1 MRLVID
7 SNELQ
12 THKLRRFLER
22 SDKNMAVVADF
33 TAIEAYKGDP
43 LKSVFKSMSVL
54 SDFPSQVLVLKQSTL
69 LVGLSGRA
77 KGLQKRLVDE
87 TQTKLFTTYVKN
99 LRLAEAGDVYLQN
112 KIRDHGQ
119 YSNQHLSLMLNL
131 VPEMRDAIGVLG
143 KALTKEERR
152 SLRSGDEYTTGLIDK
167 IVSTVLDMVSMMFN
181 ESPFVSRR
189 PSYDLVA
196 NTFVFRVV
204 FATYLM
210 LLRKYSAGGIEQ
222 VSPEKL
228 RNDFVDM
235 MFVAYGSYFD
245 GVMSSDKNL
254 VGVFRETC
262 RLLFALFD
270 AEIPSLRHYK

>member
-1 MRLVID
+1 MKLVID

-12 THKLRRFLER
+12 TRRLRKFLNG
-22 SDKNMAVVADF
+22 SKKNIAVVADF

-54 SDFPSQVLVLKQSTL
+54 SDFPTQVLVLKRSTL
-69 LVGLSGRA
+69 LVGLCGRA
-77 KGLQKRLVDE
+77 KGLQRRLVDE
-87 TQTKLFTTYVKN
+87 TQTKIFPKYVKN
-99 LRLAEAGDVYLQN
+99 LRLAEAGDAYLRS
-112 KIRDHGQ
+112 KVLDHGQ
-119 YSNQHLSLMLNL
+119 YSNQHLSLMLSL

-143 KALTKEERR
+143 ETLTKEERK
-152 SLRSGDEYTTGLIDK
+152 SLRSEGEYTSGLIDK
-167 IVSTVLDMVSMMFN
+167 IVSTVLEMVSMIFD

-210 LLRKYSAGGIEQ
+210 LLRKYSVGGLDQ
-222 VSPEKL
+222 LSPEKL

-254 VGVFRETC
+254 VIVFRETC
-262 RLLFALFD
+262 KLLFALFD